1 MAAPALDLKTLRADL
16 TRLGIGPG
24 DVVIVHASMK
34 SIGRVRGG
42 PIFEIGKQGTVPP
55 GSAGRLYLGV
65 NDDDYTDNSGYWQAV
80 ITVEHH

>member
-1 MAAPALDLKTLRADL
+1 LL
-16 TRLGIGPG
+16 
-24 DVVIVHASMK
+24 
-34 SIGRVRGG
+34 GRVRAGG
-42 PIFEIGKQGTVPP
+42 TIFEIGKQGTVPP